1 MAETAGGVSTLLST
15 DIVDFSHLLETHEMR
30 ALEELDFYTGLLKRL
45 AREYHGEI
53 LSNTGDTFLIRF
65 DDPGEAVK
73 AAQEVQRGMQ
83 RRSVAPEALPM
94 MPRVA
99 VHQGEVAE
107 REGNYYGET
116 LAAVLEL
123 RGVTRPG
130 GVSLT
135 GAVAR
140 DVPLDD
146 RWIRGDTPRGDT
158 AGGDTP
164 SGGMEWYTLP
174 PDHAARRP
182 GESESRMDA
191 AAERG
196 GAAQGPGGPG
206 GRGGDSP
213 LDEGDPRGGRGGDSP
228 LDEGDPRGDATE
240 AGGPRARS
248 ADADRSGAG
257 REETPESSDIKTR
270 LLREM
275 KRRGRRLTLAEAYDA
290 LDVRSPAERRALY
303 NLAASGFLARGRG
316 REAYARDDSSGRSDY
331 GGSPRADMR
340 GRSDARAD
348 MRGRPRAGDGDSG
361 DRGGVGDRGD
371 YRYDRPGGR
380 GRMDDSLARRR
391 RAAADEAM
399 VPTRRGVGDE
409 REDREIESAWDQVLS
424 RRFSGATAPTR
435 DPVVKSYREQT
446 EKSLEQVRNGFRG
459 HLISYIGV
467 NGMLITIGILTTAM
481 PWLAIP
487 ALGWGIGLSSH
498 WAQVRQRRREVRELS
513 KMRNPTREKLRIFRR
528 LTRARNSFQSHLI
541 SNGATSV
548 FLFALN
554 MMVSPGFPWFVF
566 PVGGM
571 AIGVL
576 SHLPAFKSKERKL
589 NAEMA
594 QITARTPAPRAT
606 AINPDASPVEQ
617 AEELQEGILGQMEEL
632 GQRSDVLGAD
642 FEKLLTSYVEQ
653 VRALTQR
660 AEELDDVLDA
670 HSLGQ
675 VGRELAD
682 LERKRGST
690 EDRRLQNQYDET
702 IHELEK
708 QKKSIEALMSE
719 REMIALRINS
729 GLNMLKN
736 VRIELVRL
744 KTASGTRDVAA
755 GIEAQSKEL
764 LGQLEDLR
772 AAYEELNDTR

>member
-1 MAETAGGVSTLLST
+1 
-15 DIVDFSHLLETHEMR
+15 
-30 ALEELDFYTGLLKRL
+30 
-45 AREYHGEI
+45 
-53 LSNTGDTFLIRF
+53 
-65 DDPGEAVK
+65 
-73 AAQEVQRGMQ
+73 
-83 RRSVAPEALPM
+83 
-94 MPRVA
+94 
-99 VHQGEVAE
+99 
-107 REGNYYGET
+107 
-116 LAAVLEL
+116 
-123 RGVTRPG
+123 
-130 GVSLT
+130 
-135 GAVAR
+135 
-140 DVPLDD
+140 
-146 RWIRGDTPRGDT
+146 
-158 AGGDTP
+158 
-164 SGGMEWYTLP
+164 
-174 PDHAARRP
+174 
-182 GESESRMDA
+182 
-191 AAERG
+191 
-196 GAAQGPGGPG
+196 
-206 GRGGDSP
+206 
-213 LDEGDPRGGRGGDSP
+213 
-228 LDEGDPRGDATE
+228 
-240 AGGPRARS
+240 
-248 ADADRSGAG
+248 
-257 REETPESSDIKTR
+257 
-270 LLREM
+270 
-275 KRRGRRLTLAEAYDA
+275 
-290 LDVRSPAERRALY
+290 
-303 NLAASGFLARGRG
+303 
-316 REAYARDDSSGRSDY
+316 
-331 GGSPRADMR
+331 
-340 GRSDARAD
+340 
-348 MRGRPRAGDGDSG
+348 
-361 DRGGVGDRGD
+361 
-371 YRYDRPGGR
+371 
-380 GRMDDSLARRR
+380 
-391 RAAADEAM
+391 
-399 VPTRRGVGDE
+399 
-409 REDREIESAWDQVLS
+409 
-424 RRFSGATAPTR
+424 
-435 DPVVKSYREQT
+435 
-446 EKSLEQVRNGFRG
+446 
-459 HLISYIGV
+459 
-467 NGMLITIGILTTAM
+467 
-481 PWLAIP
+481 
-487 ALGWGIGLSSH
+487 
-498 WAQVRQRRREVRELS
+498 
-513 KMRNPTREKLRIFRR
+513 MRNPTREKLRIFRR

-541 SNGATSV
+541 SNGATSI

-632 GQRSDVLGAD
+632 GQRSDVLGED

-708 QKKSIEALMSE
+708 QRTSIEALMSE